1 MLISIINMK
10 NLALLTYLG
19 IFYFWAPIHSFIQK
33 LFNERMGSVI
43 FSAQYHFLSF
53 SSRCFHDLD
62 YTVLQYWECILYIPL
77 YLSAV
82 LKQALMLQH
91 SLLVSISVLLWAW
104 ILKLNLCYRLF
115 FFPCWEGQ
123 IKTEK
128 ALCFLLLEVQSL
140 ADNLKGRCSDQ
151 GNTGVN
157 IYMEKICWTL
167 HIHKQGNSVW
177 VFQEEQNERMI
188 PDSLCI
194 LLLFNSK

>member
-115 FFPCWEGQ
+115 FFP
-123 IKTEK
+123 TEK
-128 ALCFLLLEVQSL
+128 DKLRQKKLFVSFFLKYRV
-140 ADNLKGRCSDQ
+140 
-151 GNTGVN
+151 
-157 IYMEKICWTL
+157 
-167 HIHKQGNSVW
+167 
-177 VFQEEQNERMI
+177 
-188 PDSLCI
+188 
-194 LLLFNSK
+194 